1 MRKSSIVIERISR
14 LPVKDQ
20 HVELVER
27 KGLGHPDYVIDSAC
41 EAASVCL
48 SKYYLENFGQILHH
62 NLDKGLLVGGRSNVW
77 FGGGVVEEPIHIII
91 AGRATIKVSTPSGE
105 VRIPYQELI
114 EEEVKKFIDEN
125 FRFLDPE
132 KHVVIETKIRMGSAD
147 LRKIVDNPN
156 DVPRANDTSYGVGY
170 APLSPLEKIVYEVER
185 RINSRSFKGKVP
197 ESGEDCKVMGL
208 RLGGNYIITVA
219 NSIIAPLTPD
229 LDHYISVKEEIK
241 EEASRVAE
249 SVLAGEK
256 YDGVEVHVNVADK
269 PDEGIV
275 YLTVTGTSAESG
287 DDGNTGRG
295 NRVNG
300 LITPN
305 RQMSL
310 EATAGKNARA
320 HVGKLYNVMARQIAE
335 RIYQESGKVDEV
347 YVRLLSQIGRPIDK
361 PLVISIQYVAV
372 EDIDEKSFAY
382 EAAEIAKDE
391 IGKFSGVEKLILEQK
406 AVIF

>member
-170 APLSPLEKIVYEVER
+170 APLSPLEKIVYEVEG